1 MIDIKK
7 AKKAFD
13 EYVKDYNMSDEM
25 IYLKYHHTYRVCEQS
40 IKISKSLG
48 LNEEDSN
55 LSYLIALL
63 HDIGRFEQEK
73 RYGTFNDIKS
83 MDHGAFGCKLLFEEG
98 LIRKFIDD
106 DKYDEIIRKAI
117 YNHNKYSIDESLNE
131 RELMHAKIIRDIDK
145 IDIIYNVV
153 ELGGIV
159 LHDDDSAISDA
170 VKISFN
176 NNKPIKKEDRVTKN
190 DSVMIMFAFIFDLN
204 YKYSYEYFLKN
215 DFVNRM
221 FNKLKN
227 KEIFKEYV
235 DKLNEYIERKCNDVR
250 K

>member
-13 EYVKDYNMSDEM
+13 EYVKDYNMSDKM

-159 LHDDDSAISDA
+159 LHDDDSAIGDA

-221 FNKLKN
+221 FSKLKN